1 VPTSRRSAG
10 QPVDPAEQ
18 GDMDH
23 PLVASAMP
31 FEIAMSKAWVD
42 NLVTAAA
49 SGPPPAAIGI
59 PAAGAPT

>member
-1 VPTSRRSAG
+1 
-10 QPVDPAEQ
+10 
-18 GDMDH
+18 MDH